1 MQTLRRHYANTLRK
15 YITQNTQRLR
25 RYYPMFLRNYYTTLR
40 KHYAKFTQIVYAQH
54 ANITQISLCWHYANI
69 FCLRNNITQTLRRI
83 TQNKLRNHYA
93 NYAIITQI
101 HYAEITQI
109 HYANHYADYAIITQI
124 HYANNITQF
133 PKISL
138 RRLRKYLFH
147 YASLRNGQLADGKK
161 ILACFCQ

>member
-1 MQTLRRHYANTLRK
+1 
-15 YITQNTQRLR
+15 
-25 RYYPMFLRNYYTTLR
+25 MFLRNYYTTLR
-40 KHYAKFTQIVYAQH
+40 KNYAKITQIIYAQH
-54 ANITQISLCWHYANI
+54 ANIMQISLRRHYANI
-69 FCLRNNITQTLRRI
+69 FVYAIILHRHYAEI

-101 HYAEITQI
+101 HYADITQI
-109 HYANHYADYAIITQI
+109 HYANHYADYAIITQV

-147 YASLRNGQLADGKK
+147 YASLRNGQLPDAAETPSRIRMWSKAFSFEAQSSWDWLGRHDS
-161 ILACFCQ
+161 IEYTRC